1 MDFDLILKPIVY
13 WDIDESIVWYEKKIK
28 GLGLRFLQSFEEVIV
43 RIVDNPYSFSYLKRP
58 VRKVKLKRFP
68 YRVIYV
74 INDHT
79 IYILGV
85 INVRR
90 SNSFIKKRA
99 KLP

>member
-43 RIVDNPYSFSYLKRP
+43 RIVDNPYSFSYLKKP
-58 VRKVKLKRFP
+58 VRKAKIKRFP

-90 SNSFIKKRA
+90 SNRFIKKRA
-99 KLP
+99 RLP